1 MASALAS
8 DIKFEVVNEQVR
20 AQSYANQWI
29 FLPTEGLSPQ
39 ARKNAYRLNSL
50 GSSFYFAKF
59 LLRRHRLQAHLHKR
73 FIFDRL
79 ESSFI
84 KKVIEFPRDHFKTD
98 CAVSTSMWWALP
110 FTERDEELMLKLGYG
125 EEWIRWMKKAH
136 DQNTRTAIVSEVITN
151 AAKIGERIS
160 GQYENNYLFRA
171 IFPEIVP
178 DSRCTWSAFT
188 LTHKRTLDAPP
199 QGEGTYDF
207 LGVGS
212 ALQSRHYNRIIQD
225 DLVGLEALNS
235 EKVMNKTIE
244 YHQLLVG
251 GFDSDPSDAGKDND
265 ELVIGNRWSYH
276 DLNAYLR
283 REETWFQF
291 ETHSAIGGCCPYHPK
306 GKILFPEEWNLEKLG
321 FWHKRLKTYLFSCQF
336 LNSPT
341 LPGQTKFKEDWLNY
355 YRFKTVSRDD
365 LRVKIEH
372 EPKAAPGGAIV
383 RRDIMPAALDSI
395 ILYVDPNHGE
405 EEGRCNHAI
414 AVIGWLASLR
424 RIYLLEAWA
433 ENSSYDLLVKQIY
446 DYVIKWKLD
455 KIWIEDNAAQRL
467 LRYPLRTRGES
478 LQRLGKLS
486 RLPRFIFD
494 KADRSKDAKIKRIE
508 AMESV
513 FNGED
518 AEFFIRRIGHEA
530 FTDEYGKFPFGGKR
544 DLLDALSLAYQQ
556 INVGMSKQDVDDFMK
571 KQLHNFQRRTA
582 HLSHTGYAG

>member
-1 MASALAS
+1 VPTPAQ
-8 DIKFEVVNEQVR
+8 DIKFEVINEQM
-20 AQSYANQWI
+20 ASQSHANQWI
-29 FLPTEGLSPQ
+29 FIPTENLTPA

-50 GSSFYFAKF
+50 GSIFYFAKF
-59 LLRRHRLQAHLHKR
+59 LLRRHRIQAHLHKR
-73 FIFDRL
+73 FIFDSL
-79 ESSFI
+79 ECTHL
-84 KKVIEFPRDHFKTD
+84 KKVLEFPRDHFKTD
-98 CAVSTSMWWALP
+98 CAVSTAMWWALP
-110 FTERDEELMLKLGYG
+110 FTERDEFLMRKLGYSD
-125 EEWIRWMKKAH
+125 EWIEWMRIAH

-151 AAKIGERIS
+151 ASKIGERIRL
-160 GQYENNYLFRA
+160 QYENNYLFRA
-171 IFPEIVP
+171 IFPEITP
-178 DSRCTWSAFT
+178 NSKCTWSSFT
-188 LTHKRTLDAPP
+188 LTHNRTLDASP

-212 ALQSRHYNRIIQD
+212 ALQSRHYRRILQD

-251 GFDSDPSDAGKDND
+251 GFDSDPTLAGADND

-283 REETWFQF
+283 REEPWFKF

-306 GKILFPEEWNLEKLG
+306 GKLLFPEEWSFEKLEW
-321 FWHKRLKTYLFSCQF
+321 WHKRLKTYLFSCQF

-341 LPGQTKFKEDWLNY
+341 LPGQTKFKEAWLNY
-355 YRFKTVSRDD
+355 YRFRTVTRDD
-365 LRVKIEH
+365 LRVTIEH
-372 EPKAAPGGAIV
+372 EVKNGLARKNLMPGNF
-383 RRDIMPAALDSI
+383 DDI
-395 ILYVDPNHGE
+395 ILYVDPNHAE

-446 DYVIKWKLD
+446 DYVIKWKLE
-455 KIWIEDNAAQRL
+455 KLYIEDNAAQRL
-467 LRYPLRTRGES
+467 LRYPLRTRGET
-478 LQRLGKLS
+478 LRRLGKLR

-508 AMESV
+508 AMESI

-518 AEFFIRRIGHEA
+518 AEFFIRRVGHES
-530 FTDEYGKFPFGGKR
+530 FTEEYGQFPHGGKR

-556 INVGMSKQDVDDFMK
+556 INVGMNKQEVEDFMK

-582 HLSHTGYAG
+582 HASHTGYGG